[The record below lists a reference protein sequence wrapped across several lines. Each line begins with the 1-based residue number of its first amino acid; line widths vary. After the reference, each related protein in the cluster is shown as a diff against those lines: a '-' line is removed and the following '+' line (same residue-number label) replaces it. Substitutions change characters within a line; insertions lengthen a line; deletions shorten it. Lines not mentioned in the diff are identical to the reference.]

1 MRWRNKQS
9 SGSGFSAKN
18 ELAQMVMVELEAEPF
33 AGFRSGSVFNSVLDT
48 RFHKN
53 ADLLRFSCY
62 TETTNQK

>member
-1 MRWRNKQS
+1 MNWRSKQS
-9 SGSGFSAKN
+9 SGSGCSAKS
-18 ELAQMVMVELEAEPF
+18 ELAQTVMVELEAEPF
-33 AGFRSGSVFNSVLDT
+33 AGFRSSSVFNSVPHT